1 MSMRHSKYQMS
12 MQILETISDGNTRLV
27 EIMETAY
34 VNKKKARNIVGQ
46 LVQQGFLSQGYNE
59 RGQKTDTFDMTKKG
73 NKTLGEF
80 MKVAEL
86 LKVHAPEMLMTKKE
100 DI

>member
-1 MSMRHSKYQMS
+1 MRHSKYQTS
-12 MQILETISDGNTRLV
+12 MQILETIRDGNTSLV
-27 EIMETAY
+27 EIMETTD
-34 VNKKKARNIVGQ
+34 VNNKKARGIVGQ

-59 RGQKTDTFDMTKKG
+59 RGQKTDTFEMTKKG

-100 DI
+100 EA

>member
-1 MSMRHSKYQMS
+1 MRHSKYQTS
-12 MQILETISDGNTRLV
+12 MQILETIRDGNTSLV
-27 EIMETAY
+27 EIMENTD
-34 VNKKKARNIVGQ
+34 VNKKKARGIVGQ

-59 RGQKTDTFDMTKKG
+59 RGQKTDTFEMTKKG

-100 DI
+100 EA